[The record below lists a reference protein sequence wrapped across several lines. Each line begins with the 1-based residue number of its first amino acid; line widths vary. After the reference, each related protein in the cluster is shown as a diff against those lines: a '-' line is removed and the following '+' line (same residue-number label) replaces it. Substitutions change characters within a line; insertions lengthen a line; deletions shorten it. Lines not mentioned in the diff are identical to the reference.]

1 MGSCRRPQR
10 RGRRM
15 ELYKMFPEITV
26 KELDE
31 KLKSEEKFVLLDV
44 RELDELDFAKIED
57 PRLEVTP
64 MSSLSS
70 EGTKALSELVNA
82 QEIPVYVMCH
92 HGTRSAQV
100 TAWLAQQ
107 GYKNVSNVAGG
118 INAYARQVD
127 SSVGFY

>member
-1 MGSCRRPQR
+1 
-10 RGRRM
+10 
-15 ELYKMFPEITV
+15 MFPEITV

-82 QEIPVYVMCH
+82 QEIPVYIMCH

-100 TAWLAQQ
+100 TGWLAEQ
-107 GYKNVSNVAGG
+107 GYKNVFNVAGG